1 MSSSCHLARH
11 YRGIISPT
19 YYIILTLLAYVC
31 FKDTETTLEELQQ
44 HFGEKVASIVLEC
57 TDDKNLEKAERK
69 RMQVLNA
76 PKKSAQAKQVK
87 MADKTYN
94 LLDLQRC
101 LPSGWTRERAQEYF
115 VWGKQVTD
123 GCRGIN
129 AKLEEGLD
137 NIYARGI

>member
-1 MSSSCHLARH
+1 MLF
-11 YRGIISPT
+11 
-19 YYIILTLLAYVC
+19 LFTLLPCFC
-31 FKDTETTLEELQQ
+31 FKDTETTLEELQE
-44 HFGEKVASIVLEC
+44 HFGEQVASIVLEC

-94 LLDLQRC
+94 LLDLQRS
-101 LPSGWTRERAQEYF
+101 LPSGWTKERAQEYF

-123 GCRGIN
+123 GCGGVN
-129 AKLEEGLD
+129 AKLEEGLAK
-137 NIYARGI
+137 IYAKGI